1 MHTYA
6 CICMARAFCKKESEN
21 TTINKAFCNYMNT
34 IMKDKTHKKFSQT
47 LLSWKVL
54 TKRIIKASS

>member
-34 IMKDKTHKKFSQT
+34 IMIDKTH
-47 LLSWKVL
+47 
-54 TKRIIKASS
+54 RE